1 MKNPNQ
7 YAAQSKVVKAMA
19 HPTRLFIVDMLTG
32 EEKTVGALTQMIHA
46 DMSTVSKHLSVLK
59 SAGILC
65 DRKHHNQVFY
75 RVALPCARI
84 FLDCVRSIVRDATR
98 QQIGLLGKD
107 AKRQ

>member
-1 MKNPNQ
+1 MENFSQ

-19 HPTRLFIVDMLTG
+19 HPTRLFIVDMLAE
-32 EEKTVGALTQMIHA
+32 EEKTVGELTQMIHA

-75 RVALPCARI
+75 RVALPCARM
-84 FLDCVRSIVRDATR
+84 FLDCVQSIVRDATR
-98 QQIGLLGKD
+98 QQVVLLGNDTK
-107 AKRQ
+107 Q